1 MDLFKIQLDRLL
13 KKDQNIENFL
23 LKKTKNKKNISKVR
37 ENFSYIVQNTS
48 YTSWLTS
55 YILISED
62 KEIFEEIIK
71 NYELL
76 KQKDYDMNY
85 VIMQMTKLPNE
96 EIKKYIDM
104 IITKIDRYDLNILLD
119 NLRENEEVIEYLIEN
134 YIKEK
139 EIGLMLTSSLLSR
152 NIYIDKLKKYENKV
166 IENNIDKAYSLQKT
180 NRINE
185 ETEKII
191 SQLTQNN
198 EEYLDN
204 TIDYILQDIYGTNY
218 KENKDKYKIA
228 ADTIKII
235 IKEICQSEQVNYGN
249 IKYLGSG
256 TFSYVVALG
265 DKVLKMGKRRI
276 AKEFPNNPY
285 IIAPLLRE
293 TIPIDQST
301 DLFLEVTERVDTTTK
316 VTEEDLY
323 QLYKKLRNV
332 GLVWT
337 DLASRN
343 VGILLKDNKIH
354 WHESIKPNDTS
365 LELEKY
371 REAPPLKKGELVIL
385 DADHIYDEN
394 LPIAQREL
402 KRSQFEQRYQEELRI
417 NRNITEER
425 FNTID
430 SAIEESSAKT
440 R

>member
-23 LKKTKNKKNISKVR
+23 LKKIKNKKNISKVR

>member
-23 LKKTKNKKNISKVR
+23 LKKIKNKKNISKVR

-96 EIKKYIDM
+96 EMKKYIDM
-104 IITKIDRYDLNILLD
+104 IITKIDKYDLSILLD
-119 NLRENEEVIEYLIEN
+119 NLRDNEEVIEYLIEN

-139 EIGLMLTSSLLSR
+139 EIGLMLTSSLLSK

-185 ETEKII
+185 ETEEII

-228 ADTIKII
+228 IDTIKII
-235 IKEICQSEQVNYGN
+235 IKEICQNEKVNYGN

-265 DKVLKMGKRRI
+265 DKVLKIGKRRI

-301 DLFLEVTERVDTTTK
+301 NLFLEITERVDTTTK

-323 QLYKKLRNV
+323 QLYKKLRNI

-354 WHESIKPNDTS
+354 WHESIKPNDIS
-365 LELEKY
+365 LELEKF

-394 LPIAQREL
+394 LSIAQREL
-402 KRSQFEQRYQEELRI
+402 KKSQFEQRYQEEMKQ
-417 NRNITEER
+417 NRNITEEVL
-425 FNTID
+425 NTINN
-430 SAIEESSAKT
+430 ALEEASTKT